1 MSENLSIV
9 EIAEDLDLETRRS
22 DVAAAFLRGIV
33 GAAPLVGPL
42 LGEAMGAVIPNQK
55 LDRLIT
61 FARVL
66 NDRVKYIE
74 RETVELKMRSEE
86 FTDLLEDGLTQAAR
100 AMTEERRNYIASLLA
115 NSITNEELSHIEEK
129 KLLALLGELN
139 DAEILTLKFYSLR
152 SDKRRE
158 MATLHKD
165 LFEPIH
171 RSFGASQANIDKGAL
186 RDSYRSKLVELGL
199 LDLEYKRITKGQS
212 PEFDERTGRI
222 KATGYKV
229 TSLGK
234 LLIRSIE
241 QPVGTMEQASG
252 DGNQEINNE

>member
-1 MSENLSIV
+1 
-9 EIAEDLDLETRRS
+9 
-22 DVAAAFLRGIV
+22 
-33 GAAPLVGPL
+33 
-42 LGEAMGAVIPNQK
+42 
-55 LDRLIT
+55 
-61 FARVL
+61 
-66 NDRVKYIE
+66 
-74 RETVELKMRSEE
+74 
-86 FTDLLEDGLTQAAR
+86 LEDGLTQAAR

-129 KLLALLGELN
+129 KLLELLGELN

-158 MATLHKD
+158 MATRHKD

-171 RSFGASQANIDKGAL
+171 RSFGAPQANIDKGAL
-186 RDSYRSKLVELGL
+186 RDSYRTKLVELGL
-199 LDLEYKRITKGQS
+199 LDLEYKRIAKGQS

-241 QPVGTMEQASG
+241 QPVGTTGQAGG